1 MGKKS
6 RRKENP
12 HTIMQAIFAY
22 SMLTYV
28 LASVYYLV
36 ATASIGTPFKN
47 SLSPEQRAIQ
57 AEAAAVRRRI
67 FFTGLAGAAVGLA
80 IVRPF

>member
-1 MGKKS
+1 
-6 RRKENP
+6 
-12 HTIMQAIFAY
+12 MQAIFAY
-22 SMLTYV
+22 SM
-28 LASVYYLV
+28 V
-36 ATASIGTPFKN
+36 ATASIGTPFKD

>member
-1 MGKKS
+1 
-6 RRKENP
+6 
-12 HTIMQAIFAY
+12 MQAIFAY
-22 SMLTYV
+22 AMLTYV

-36 ATASIGTPFKN
+36 ATASIGTPFKD
-47 SLSPEQRAIQ
+47 SLSPKQRAIQ

-80 IVRPF
+80 IVRPL

>member
-6 RRKENP
+6 RRKEKP
-12 HTIMQAIFAY
+12 THQ
-22 SMLTYV
+22 TYV

-36 ATASIGTPFKN
+36 ATASIGTPFKD
-47 SLSPEQRAIQ
+47 SLSPKQRAIQ

-80 IVRPF
+80 IVRPL